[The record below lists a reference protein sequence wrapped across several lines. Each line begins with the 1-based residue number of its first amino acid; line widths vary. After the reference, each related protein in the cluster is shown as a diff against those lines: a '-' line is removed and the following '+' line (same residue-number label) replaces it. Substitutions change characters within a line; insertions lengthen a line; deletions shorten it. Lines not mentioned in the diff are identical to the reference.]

1 MLAICLRIRNQTH
14 ASVKHLTGTDSYFE
28 NFLHVI
34 FGINAEMRRKLMSAF
49 IQWLVMYFLALGSC
63 IYDVYK
69 ILTKNWL
76 PYPHIQM
83 HLKLTCL
90 NPAKMHFF
98 TFIILSLL
106 SSVAVAL
113 IQYQY
118 HVLYQSL
125 FLSFSYGSCCFIS
138 IYRATVFL

>member
-1 MLAICLRIRNQTH
+1 MLIICLRIRNQTH
-14 ASVKHLTGTDSYFE
+14 ASVKHLTGRLLFWE
-28 NFLHVI
+28 FLTCNLRNYR
-34 FGINAEMRRKLMSAF
+34 GNAEETYACFHTMTSNVF
-49 IQWLVMYFLALGSC
+49 PALGSC

-138 IYRATVFL
+138 IYRAYVFL